1 MENEFVP
8 YKQSLELKELG
19 FDDNCFCI
27 YNREMK
33 IRFNNLHNPMDR
45 DKNAKLTSNNG
56 RYPAPLY
63 QQAFRWFIENYGKN
77 GILFSDGCQWTFDL
91 RWEDDDDYGYPSIQF
106 PKKEVGREMFD
117 TYEEAR
123 FECLKKLIEIV
134 KNK

>member
-45 DKNAKLTSNNG
+45 DKNAKLTANNG

-63 QQAFRWFIENYGKN
+63 QQAFRWFRENYDLSGLIEIGTHEFSYQIFKN
-77 GILFSDGCQWTFDL
+77 GNRQLGIEPIKYNGN
-91 RWEDDDDYGYPSIQF
+91 
-106 PKKEVGREMFD
+106 
-117 TYEEAR
+117 YEEAE

-134 KNK
+134 KTK

>member
-33 IRFNNLHNPMDR
+33 IRFNNLHNPIDR

-63 QQAFRWFIENYGKN
+63 QQAFRWFRENYDLSGLIEIGTHEFSYQIFKN
-77 GILFSDGCQWTFDL
+77 GNRQLGIEPIKYNGN
-91 RWEDDDDYGYPSIQF
+91 
-106 PKKEVGREMFD
+106 
-117 TYEEAR
+117 YEEAE

-134 KNK
+134 KTK

>member
-19 FDDNCFCI
+19 FDETCFCI

-45 DKNAKLTSNNG
+45 DKNAKLTANNG

-63 QQAFRWFIENYGKN
+63 QQAFRWFRENYDLSGLIEIGTHEFSYQIFKN
-77 GILFSDGCQWTFDL
+77 GNRQLGIEPIKYNGN
-91 RWEDDDDYGYPSIQF
+91 
-106 PKKEVGREMFD
+106 
-117 TYEEAR
+117 YEEAE

-134 KNK
+134 KTK